1 MHVNYLLT
9 RILATLLYLSDLC
22 TPNEALK
29 FKTKVV
35 NLIKKIMKKA
45 SFIFMSLFMAQLA
58 IAGNHI
64 IVIHNDTKGSN
75 QKTEVGVDQT
85 ANGDVITITPSKD
98 VNTITVTVK
107 DEYGEVV
114 AEGDVPANT
123 EGVYVVNTPGTTG
136 ENIIEVSDDNGVV
149 FTE

>member
-1 MHVNYLLT
+1 
-9 RILATLLYLSDLC
+9 
-22 TPNEALK
+22 
-29 FKTKVV
+29 
-35 NLIKKIMKKA
+35 MKK
-45 SFIFMSLFMAQLA
+45 SLLM
-58 IAGNHI
+58 IAAVLTAMLLQAKDHTIVVRTDQPTPKGN
-64 IVIHNDTKGSN
+64 
-75 QKTEVGVDQT
+75 TEVKVDY
-85 ANGDVITITPSKD
+85 APGGDVITITPSKD

-149 FTE
+149 YSDFE

>member
-1 MHVNYLLT
+1 
-9 RILATLLYLSDLC
+9 
-22 TPNEALK
+22 
-29 FKTKVV
+29 
-35 NLIKKIMKKA
+35 MKKA

-58 IAGNHI
+58 IAGNHV
-64 IVIHNDTKGSN
+64 IVVKGDLPTT
-75 QKTEVGVDQT
+75 QTHTEVKVDPT

-123 EGVYVVNTPGTTG
+123 EGVYVVNTPGTTEG
-136 ENIIEVSDDNGVV
+136 GTIEVSDDNGLVHV
-149 FTE
+149 EVE

>member
-1 MHVNYLLT
+1 
-9 RILATLLYLSDLC
+9 
-22 TPNEALK
+22 
-29 FKTKVV
+29 
-35 NLIKKIMKKA
+35 MKKA

-58 IAGNHI
+58 IAGNHV

-123 EGVYVVNTPGTTG
+123 EGVYVVNTPGTTEG
-136 ENIIEVSDDNGVV
+136 GTIEVSDDYGVV
-149 FTE
+149 HVEME